1 MVVKMATT
9 GRESLGF
16 LLADVSRLMRRAYL
30 AHVDCGELT
39 LAQAR
44 ALLRI
49 SRQAGMR
56 QIDLAEQMEIQPIT
70 LARLIDQLEKAG
82 HVERRPDPD
91 DRRAYRLHLTRK
103 AAAPLAAI
111 NKVAAEVQLAAM
123 KNLDKAEVEALC
135 RAMEKMRGNLSERF

>member
-1 MVVKMATT
+1 MMIEKLNRNGGLLGRPVEAVIMDPRSDT
-9 GRESLGF
+9 G
-16 LLADVSRLMRRAYL
+16 AY
-30 AHVDCGELT
+30 A
-39 LAQAR
+39 AQAR

-56 QIDLAEQMEIQPIT
+56 QIDLAEQMENQPIT

-123 KNLDKAEVEALC
+123 KNLDKAEVEALF